1 MPVTRLGS
9 EAIAAEAG
17 PSVREIGT
25 ILHKGGMM
33 LSRVAN
39 SIYWMCRYIE
49 RAENVA
55 RFISVNLNL
64 LLDMPSEEGKHWEP
78 LIMTT
83 GDQALFE
90 NSCPDCGQE
99 AVIRFLTFDRDYPNS
114 ILSCLAAAR
123 ENGRSI
129 REIISSEMWEHL
141 NNFYL
146 ELVDKESPQLALA
159 DPHRFFKIIQ
169 MRSHLFTG
177 LMDSTMSHGEAW
189 NFARIGMMI
198 ERADKTSRIL
208 DVKYFMLLPRADLV
222 NSPIDNIQWT
232 AVLKSASAFEMF
244 RKQHHQITPRGVA
257 NFLIFDRHFPR
268 SIQHCVTKSKICLQR
283 INGAGNGSTRN
294 AAERQVGRLEADLA
308 YGDIDEVITGGMHE
322 YLDNLQIRLN
332 QINTAIGTTYFNIKP
347 PAESTSSEQ

>member
-1 MPVTRLGS
+1 
-9 EAIAAEAG
+9 
-17 PSVREIGT
+17 
-25 ILHKGGMM
+25 M

-64 LLDMPSEEGKHWEP
+64 LLDMPLEKEKHWEP

-90 NSCPDCGQE
+90 KSCPNCAQD
-99 AVIRFLTFDRDYPNS
+99 AVINFLTFDRDYPNS

-146 ELVDKESPQLALA
+146 ELADKLSRNMALT

-189 NFARIGMMI
+189 NFARIGMMV

-244 RKQHHQITPRGVA
+244 RKQHHQITPRSVA
-257 NFLIFDRHFPR
+257 DFLIFDQQFPR
-268 SIQHCVTKSKICLQR
+268 SIRHCVTKSKICLQR
-283 INGAGNGSTRN
+283 INGVPDGGRGNP
-294 AAERQVGRLEADLA
+294 AAKQLGRLEADLA
-308 YGDIDEVITGGMHE
+308 YSDIDEVIAGGMHE
-322 YLDNLQIRLN
+322 YLDSLQVRLN
-332 QINTAIGTTYFNIKP
+332 QINTAIGSTYFNIKP
-347 PAESTSSEQ
+347 AAESAGNEQ

>member
-1 MPVTRLGS
+1 
-9 EAIAAEAG
+9 
-17 PSVREIGT
+17 
-25 ILHKGGMM
+25 M

-39 SIYWMCRYIE
+39 AIYWMCRYIE

-64 LLDMPSEEGKHWEP
+64 LLDMPSEKGKHWEP
-78 LIMTT
+78 LVMTT

-90 NSCPDCGQE
+90 KESPDYDQE
-99 AVIRFLTFDRDYPNS
+99 TVIRFLTFDRGYTNS

-123 ENGRSI
+123 ENARSI

-146 ELVDKESPQLALA
+146 ELADRQSLDLALD
-159 DPHRFFKIIQ
+159 DPHRFFQIIQ

-177 LMDSTMSHGEAW
+177 LMDCTMSHGEAW
-189 NFARIGMMI
+189 NFARIGMMV

-208 DVKYFMLLPRADLV
+208 DVKYFMLLPQTDLV

-244 RKQHHQITPRGVA
+244 RKVHHQITPRNVA
-257 NFLIFDRHFPR
+257 NFLIFDTQFPR
-268 SIQHCVTKSKICLQR
+268 SIRHCITKAQICLHR
-283 INGAGNGSTRN
+283 ITNAQVCMLDPDGVSFGAVHSP
-294 AAERQVGRLEADLA
+294 AEKRLGRLNADLE
-308 YGDIDEVITGGMHE
+308 YTDIDEVIDKGMHE
-322 YLDNLQIRLN
+322 YLDGLQNRLN
-332 QINTAIGTTYFNIKP
+332 QVDVAIGTTFFNLKP
-347 PAESTSSEQ
+347 LIESTAREQ

>member
-1 MPVTRLGS
+1 
-9 EAIAAEAG
+9 
-17 PSVREIGT
+17 
-25 ILHKGGMM
+25 M

-64 LLDMPSEEGKHWEP
+64 LLDMPSEKGKHWEP
-78 LIMTT
+78 LVMIT

-90 NSCPDCGQE
+90 KKCPDCTQEQE
-99 AVIRFLTFDRDYPNS
+99 AVIRFLTFDREYPNS

-146 ELVDKESPQLALA
+146 ELADAQSLKLALE

-189 NFARIGMMI
+189 NFARIGMML

-208 DVKYFMLLPRADLV
+208 DVKYFMLLPQADLV
-222 NSPIDNIQWT
+222 NTPIDNIQWT

-244 RKQHHQITPRGVA
+244 RKTHHHITPRKVA
-257 NFLIFDRHFPR
+257 NFLIFDSQFPR
-268 SIQHCVTKSKICLQR
+268 SIRHCIAKAQVCLHR
-283 INGAGNGSTRN
+283 ITGSPPGS
-294 AAERQVGRLEADLA
+294 ASSPAEKRLGRLTADLE
-308 YGDIDEVITGGMHE
+308 YTDIDEVIDSGMHE
-322 YLDNLQIRLN
+322 YMDSLQTRLN
-332 QINTAIGTTYFNIKP
+332 LVDQAIGITFFNIKP
-347 PAESTSSEQ
+347 SSEASQTEQ

>member
-1 MPVTRLGS
+1 
-9 EAIAAEAG
+9 
-17 PSVREIGT
+17 
-25 ILHKGGMM
+25 M

-39 SIYWMCRYIE
+39 AIYWMCRYIE

-64 LLDMPSEEGKHWEP
+64 LLDMPSEQGKHWEP
-78 LIMTT
+78 LVMTT

-90 NSCPDCGQE
+90 KDHPDYDQE
-99 AVIRFLTFDRDYPNS
+99 TVIRFLTFDRGYTNS
-114 ILSCLAAAR
+114 ILSCLVAAR
-123 ENGRSI
+123 ENARSI

-146 ELVDKESPQLALA
+146 ELIDKQSSKLALT
-159 DPHRFFKIIQ
+159 DPHHFFKIIQ

-177 LMDSTMSHGEAW
+177 LMDCTMSHGEAW

-208 DVKYFMLLPRADLV
+208 DVKYFMLLPSADLI
-222 NSPIDNIQWT
+222 NTPIDNIQWT

-244 RKQHHQITPRGVA
+244 RKRHHQITPRSVA
-257 NFLIFDRHFPR
+257 DFLIFNRYFPR

-283 INGAGNGSTRN
+283 IDGTENESTRN
-294 AAERQVGRLEADLA
+294 AAARQLGRLEADLA
-308 YGDIDEVITGGMHE
+308 YGDIDEVIARGMHE
-322 YLDNLQIRLN
+322 YLDSLQVQLN
-332 QINTAIGTTYFNIKP
+332 EIDTAIGTTYFNIQ
-347 PAESTSSEQ
+347 PATESAGSEQ

>member
-1 MPVTRLGS
+1 
-9 EAIAAEAG
+9 
-17 PSVREIGT
+17 
-25 ILHKGGMM
+25 M

-39 SIYWMCRYIE
+39 SIYWMCRYLE

-64 LLDMPSEEGKHWEP
+64 LLDMPTESGKHWEP

-83 GDQALFE
+83 GDQAVFDSACT
-90 NSCPDCGQE
+90 NYDQNT
-99 AVIRFLTFDRDYPNS
+99 VIRFLTFDREYPNS

-141 NNFYL
+141 NNYYL
-146 ELVDKESPQLALA
+146 ELADNELRQMALT
-159 DPHRFFKIIQ
+159 DPHRFFKIIL

-177 LMDSTMSHGEAW
+177 LMDCTMSHGEAW

-208 DVKYFMLLPRADLV
+208 DVKYFMLLPSADLV

-232 AVLKSASAFEMF
+232 AVLKSASAFEMY
-244 RKQHHQITPRGVA
+244 RKEHHRITPRGVA
-257 NFLIFDRHFPR
+257 NFLIFDSQFPR
-268 SIQHCVTKSKICLQR
+268 SIRHCISKAMVCLHR
-283 INGAGNGSTRN
+283 ISGSSPGSTHN
-294 AAERQVGRLEADLA
+294 EAEKRLGRLEADLE
-308 YGDIDEVITGGMHE
+308 YTDIDEVIERGMHE
-322 YLDNLQIRLN
+322 YLDSLQARLN
-332 QINTAIGTTYFNIKP
+332 QVDTAIGTTFFNLKP
-347 PAESTSSEQ
+347 LLETADSEQ

>member
-1 MPVTRLGS
+1 
-9 EAIAAEAG
+9 
-17 PSVREIGT
+17 
-25 ILHKGGMM
+25 M

-64 LLDMPSEEGKHWEP
+64 LLDMPSEKGKHWEP
-78 LIMTT
+78 LIMIT

-90 NSCPDCGQE
+90 KKCPNCAHEQE
-99 AVIRFLTFDRDYPNS
+99 AVIRFLTFDREYPNA

-146 ELVDKESPQLALA
+146 ELAEAQSLKLAME

-189 NFARIGMMI
+189 NFARIGMML

-222 NSPIDNIQWT
+222 NTPIDNIQWT

-244 RKQHHQITPRGVA
+244 RKTHHHITPRKVA
-257 NFLIFDRHFPR
+257 NFLIFDSQFPR
-268 SIQHCVTKSKICLQR
+268 SIRHCITKAQVCLHR
-283 INGAGNGSTRN
+283 ITGSPAGSASSGAEKRL
-294 AAERQVGRLEADLA
+294 GRLTADLE
-308 YGDIDEVITGGMHE
+308 YTDIDEVIDNGLHE
-322 YLDNLQIRLN
+322 YMDSLQTRLN
-332 QINTAIGTTYFNIKP
+332 QVDAAIGTTFFNLKP
-347 PAESTSSEQ
+347 SVEASQTEQ

>member
-1 MPVTRLGS
+1 
-9 EAIAAEAG
+9 
-17 PSVREIGT
+17 
-25 ILHKGGMM
+25 M

-64 LLDMPSEEGKHWEP
+64 LLDMPSEKEKHWEP
-78 LIMTT
+78 LVMIT
-83 GDQALFE
+83 GDQELFKKK
-90 NSCPDCGQE
+90 CPGCMQDKE
-99 AVIRFLTFDRDYPNS
+99 AVIRFLTFERDYPNS
-114 ILSCLAAAR
+114 ILSCLSAAR
-123 ENGRSI
+123 ENARSI

-146 ELVDKESPQLALA
+146 ELAEKGSPDFALL

-208 DVKYFMLLPRADLV
+208 DVKYFMLLPQADLV
-222 NSPIDNIQWT
+222 NTPIDNIQWT

-244 RKQHHQITPRGVA
+244 RKAHHRITPRTVA
-257 NFLIFDRHFPR
+257 SFLIFDPQFPR
-268 SIQHCVTKSKICLQR
+268 SIRHCITKALVCLRR
-283 INGAGNGSTRN
+283 ISESPPVKSNN
-294 AAERQVGRLEADLA
+294 ALEKLLGRLRADLE
-308 YGDIDEVITGGMHE
+308 YDDIEDVIRQGMHE
-322 YLDNLQIRLN
+322 YLDDLQTRLN
-332 QINTAIGTTYFNIKP
+332 RVDRAIGATFFNIKP
-347 PAESTSSEQ
+347 TTEKTTIEQ